1 MSATKERITQ
11 KQIALQAEI
20 SPDFL
25 SHIIYGRRPC
35 PKAVAVRLETVTGI
49 NKVLWVWGSPEQIRE
64 EVHKVCANDT
74 KHVHHDR

>member
-1 MSATKERITQ
+1 MSATKERITH

-25 SHIIYGRRPC
+25 SHILHGRRPC
-35 PKAVAVRLETVTGI
+35 PKAVAVRLEMVTGI
-49 NKVLWVWGSPEQIRE
+49 SKVIWTWGTPEQIRAA
-64 EVHKVCANDT
+64 VHKVCANDT

>member
-35 PKAVAVRLETVTGI
+35 PKAVAVRLEMVTGI
-49 NKVLWVWGSPEQIRE
+49 SKVIWVWGSPSEIRAALE
-64 EVHKVCANDT
+64 RFMIRQGGQHGY
-74 KHVHHDR
+74 